1 MEGIVR
7 HARSAQPEMDIVVT
21 HFVNEG
27 MLELLQAGEI
37 PVSIEAHESVCRHY
51 GIASIFLA
59 REVAQRI
66 AGGSL
71 TWDDYGGVHPAPEGN
86 VIAAS
91 MVAEML
97 GTAWARAASDSAAPH
112 TLPRT
117 LVDGGS
123 YSHGR
128 WLSPAPAANES
139 WMFDAPDWGQIE
151 GGFRETFAGLP
162 LLCCDTV
169 EAETTIAFGGSMLG
183 AFVLAGPDAAI
194 LECAVDGGEFARL
207 DLFHRFSGGL
217 HYPRT
222 VILAAELADG
232 PHEARLRLASQQ
244 PAGQAAARI
253 LQFAVNARA

>member
-1 MEGIVR
+1 
-7 HARSAQPEMDIVVT
+7 
-21 HFVNEG
+21 
-27 MLELLQAGEI
+27 MLEPLQAGAI
-37 PVSIEAHESVCRHY
+37 PVSIAAHESVCRHY
-51 GIASIFLA
+51 GIASVFLA

-97 GTAWARAASDSAAPH
+97 GTAWARDASDSTAPH
-112 TLPRT
+112 ALPAA
-117 LVDGGS
+117 LVDEGS
-123 YSHGR
+123 YFGR

-139 WMFDAPDWGQIE
+139 WVFEEPDWAQIE

-169 EAETTIAFGGSMLG
+169 EAETTIAFDGSMLG
-183 AFVLAGPDAAI
+183 AFVLAGPDAAV
-194 LECAVDGGEFARL
+194 LECSVDGGDFASV
-207 DLFHRFSGGL
+207 DLFHRFSGAL

-232 PHEARLRLASQQ
+232 PHEARLRLAPQR

-253 LQFAVNARA
+253 LQFAVNARE